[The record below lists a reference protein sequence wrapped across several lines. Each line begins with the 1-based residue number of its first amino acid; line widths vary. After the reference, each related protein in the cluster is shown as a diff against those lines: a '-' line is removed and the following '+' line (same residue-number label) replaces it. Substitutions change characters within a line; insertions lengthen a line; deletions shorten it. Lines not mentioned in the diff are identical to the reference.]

1 MDASLKTWSR
11 FIAFVA
17 ANGLALVC
25 VYLLV
30 IEPALGLLTRQ
41 RDEIEQRTRVLE
53 QVRSVI
59 ARNRMIAS
67 IDPSQIEAAAQRF
80 LQGDSESLLSAD
92 LLRRLR
98 QAAEEQGMALSSVSL
113 LPPREWFDRRLVGAR
128 IEFSGPT
135 KNVANVL
142 SSIEHSPSLFF
153 INNAKL
159 SQARSPEGAA
169 ADDAVSA
176 VIEVYGVTRWQET

>member
-1 MDASLKTWSR
+1 MAASLKAWSR
-11 FIAFVA
+11 FIAFIA

-30 IEPALGLLTRQ
+30 IEPSLGLLTRQ
-41 RDEIEQRTRVLE
+41 KDEIEQRTRNLE

-59 ARNRMIAS
+59 ARNRTIAS
-67 IDPSQIEAAAQRF
+67 IDPGQIEAAAQRF

-98 QAAEEQGMALSSVSL
+98 QAAEEQSMALNSVAL

-135 KNVANVL
+135 KNVVNVL
-142 SSIEHSPSLFF
+142 SSIEHGSSLFF

-159 SQARSPEGAA
+159 SQARSPDGAA

-176 VIEVYGVTRWQET
+176 VIEVYGVARWPES

>member
-98 QAAEEQGMALSSVSL
+98 QAAEEQGMASASTGMV
-113 LPPREWFDRRLVGAR
+113 
-128 IEFSGPT
+128 
-135 KNVANVL
+135 
-142 SSIEHSPSLFF
+142 
-153 INNAKL
+153 
-159 SQARSPEGAA
+159 RSPPCWGEDRVFR
-169 ADDAVSA
+169 ADEERGQRSFLNRAQP
-176 VIEVYGVTRWQET
+176 VTVLHQ